1 MLMKKRF
8 GILLLLAAAT
18 LPGGCTSG
26 SIGPDTAAR
35 ARMQVEVIAG
45 EAGAHDLVHTVRFLV
60 FDDASARPALDV
72 NELVTLTPQEQEATA
87 FRVVLEVN
95 CNRDKLVAVVVN
107 EPEALSPA
115 LGSVVSPS
123 ELEELEFR
131 MADAFDDGHA
141 APLATGLPMT
151 GVKRGFAVTAEN
163 VSQADAAKVKVQVLR
178 AVARVE
184 LWLAVDAES
193 TAALNAST
201 GVSLLRS
208 HDAGLLF
215 GPDVDNGFGRLA
227 TVAAP
232 SLTVGWQY
240 AATDPLPLTET
251 PQLVCAFYT
260 PERSCSAP
268 DDADKLVLRIQGVD
282 SPGGARNAETVL
294 SEFAP
299 EGGSPQP
306 LEAVLRNR
314 VYRITGRVGSAQF
327 EHTVVPWSD
336 AGQGIVID
344 PQYFLRVDRD
354 RLHLPGSG
362 DEEYIQARTD
372 YDRDDRG
379 FPRGIRIGRI
389 RYYDNS
395 GAPVAGDDDGPFGWL
410 AVTPGSPEG
419 ALEQRIRF
427 AAGAAPEAAEQ
438 GCYATVE
445 IRAGNLARLIRI
457 TR

>member
-1 MLMKKRF
+1 MKKRF
-8 GILLLLAAAT
+8 GIILLLAAA
-18 LPGGCTSG
+18 LSGGCTSG
-26 SIGPDTAAR
+26 HMEPGAVTR
-35 ARMQVEVIAG
+35 ARMELEVTAGDAG
-45 EAGAHDLVHTVRFLV
+45 EYDRIRTVRVLV

-72 NELVTLTPQEQEATA
+72 NELVTLASHEQEASA
-87 FRVVLEVN
+87 FRVTLEVN
-95 CNRDKLVAVVVN
+95 CNRDKLVAVVVD
-107 EPEALSPA
+107 EPAALFPE
-115 LGSVVSPS
+115 LGGVRFPS
-123 ELEELEFR
+123 ELEDLEFR
-131 MADAFDDGHA
+131 MADVFNEGHSE
-141 APLATGLPMT
+141 PLVAGIPMT

-163 VSQADAAKVKVQVLR
+163 ASEADAVEVKVRVLR

-184 LWLAVDAES
+184 LWLAVDAENS
-193 TAALNAST
+193 AQLTAST
-201 GVSLLRS
+201 NVSLLRS

-215 GPDVDNGFGRLA
+215 GPDAGNGFGRMA

-232 SLTVGWQY
+232 SLAVGWQY
-240 AATDPLPLTET
+240 AGTDPLPLTET

-268 DDADKLVLRIQGVD
+268 DDADKLVLRIRGVD
-282 SPGGARNAETVL
+282 SPGGARNAEAVL

-327 EHTVVPWSD
+327 EHTVLPWSD
-336 AGQGIVID
+336 AGQGVVID

-362 DEEYIQARTD
+362 DGEYVLARTD

-395 GAPVAGDDDGPFGWL
+395 GTPATGDDGRPFGWL
-410 AVTPGSPEG
+410 TATPDAPEG

-427 AAGAAPEAAEQ
+427 AAGAAPEAAAR

-445 IRAGNLARLIRI
+445 VRAGNLARMIRV

>member
-26 SIGPDTAAR
+26 GVGPDTAAR

-107 EPEALSPA
+107 EPAALTP
-115 LGSVVSPS
+115 
-123 ELEELEFR
+123 ELEFR
-131 MADAFDDGHA
+131 MADVFNDGHSE
-141 APLATGLPMT
+141 PLAEGLPMT
-151 GVKRGFAVTAEN
+151 GVKRGFAVTDEN
-163 VSQADAAKVKVQVLR
+163 ASQTDAARVKVRVLR

-208 HDAGLLF
+208 HGAGLLF
-215 GPDVDNGFGRLA
+215 GPDADNGFGRLA

-268 DDADKLVLRIQGVD
+268 GDADKLVLRIRGVD
-282 SPGGARNAETVL
+282 SPGGARNAEAVL

-314 VYRITGRVGSAQF
+314 VYRITGRVGSGQF

-362 DEEYIQARTD
+362 DEEYVLARTD
-372 YDRDDRG
+372 YDRGDRG

-419 ALEQRIRF
+419 VLEQRIRF